1 MKINY
6 KNYLEE
12 FHQLYG
18 RRPIENNEGG
28 MKSPHLFAT
37 YCLLKTLNPTF
48 IVESGVWKGQG
59 TWLMRQALPNA
70 HIASFDVDFSNLVY
84 QDEKAKYIQADIKNV
99 NWESF
104 FKEHP
109 PLNPETSLL
118 FLDDHQNFIDRL
130 ILLKNS
136 PFKHVM
142 FEDNYPSNH
151 GDCVSPKK
159 IKAGGEYV
167 IDANGKT
174 SLHTIQPEEKMLFEA
189 AVEEYTEFPPIFS
202 KEETRWGSAWE
213 GYETLPPL
221 CDGEESEYPLFQ
233 TASEVDSYTWICYL
247 KLK

>member
-59 TWLMRQALPNA
+59 TWLIRQALPNA

-84 QDEKAKYIQADIKNV
+84 QDEKTKYIQADIKNV

-130 ILLKNS
+130 ILFKKLSLQACNVRGQLPLQPRRLPIPQKNKS
-136 PFKHVM
+136 
-142 FEDNYPSNH
+142 
-151 GDCVSPKK
+151 G
-159 IKAGGEYV
+159 
-167 IDANGKT
+167 
-174 SLHTIQPEEKMLFEA
+174 
-189 AVEEYTEFPPIFS
+189 
-202 KEETRWGSAWE
+202 R
-213 GYETLPPL
+213 
-221 CDGEESEYPLFQ
+221 
-233 TASEVDSYTWICYL
+233 
-247 KLK
+247 